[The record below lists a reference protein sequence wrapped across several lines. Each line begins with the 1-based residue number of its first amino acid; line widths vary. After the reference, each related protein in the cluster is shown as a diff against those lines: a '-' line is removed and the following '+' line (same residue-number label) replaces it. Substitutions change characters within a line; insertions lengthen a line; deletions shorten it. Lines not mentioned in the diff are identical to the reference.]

1 MKKKSSF
8 SPLITVENGDA
19 PVKKLNGL
27 VEGSSFDQI
36 LDLGTVPDSNKTQSV
51 SPGLP
56 PPLMAF
62 EESIQQQNN
71 NPTGAYEYFQLLFS
85 VLAKQVLTDLV
96 QSI

>member
-1 MKKKSSF
+1 M
-8 SPLITVENGDA
+8 ITVENGDG

-36 LDLGTVPDSNKTQSV
+36 LDLGSVPDSNKTQSV

-62 EESIQQQNN
+62 EESVIQQQNN
-71 NPTGAYEYFQLLFS
+71 TPAGAYLYFRYLFS
-85 VLAKQVLTDLV
+85 ALAKQVVTDLV